1 MGYSRWP
8 RGSALVLAKVTE
20 RQVIVKH
27 SCFVEVPVE
36 LRGIVRKAKAE
47 DYAASGGYTH
57 PMRLLNVF
65 PCPHR
70 SDNSPGFAVAVEFF
84 ERGYVINDHG

>member
-1 MGYSRWP
+1 MAELGCS
-8 RGSALVLAKVTE
+8 AKVTK
-20 RQVIVKH
+20 RKVMVKH
-27 SCFVEVPVE
+27 SCFVEVPIE
-36 LRGIVRKAKAE
+36 LRGIIRKAKAE

-57 PMRLLNVF
+57 SMRLLNVF

-70 SDNSPGFAVAVEFF
+70 SDNSPGFSVAVEFF